1 MSSAAEAAKARGN
14 EYFKKKKF
22 DAAIEAYTEAITMDP
37 RCPIYYSNRAFAHY
51 KKDPLGRA
59 ANIESDC
66 RKCLELDPR
75 SSKGNYYLGKVLSA
89 RGEYSEGLRHFQ
101 RAYDIQPPFKDEVLR
116 ALWQCKKELWLSNQP
131 ASDTYQ
137 LVLQSLDLQLEHA
150 LAQCSTEAERN
161 KMSDSYAAHRE
172 VVQRKLAPTE
182 QEMPQHLCCQITW
195 SILVDPVTT
204 PSGISYERRA
214 LLEHLERGNKFEPVT
229 REPLSAEDLYPNKM
243 LADAVEAFCDEHPKV
258 FFANI

>member
-1 MSSAAEAAKARGN
+1 MSGAGSAQLKGCTTLFVVVDPALLSGWLLHRHCIAAVQFN
-14 EYFKKKKF
+14 
-22 DAAIEAYTEAITMDP
+22 
-37 RCPIYYSNRAFAHY
+37 
-51 KKDPLGRA
+51 
-59 ANIESDC
+59 C
-66 RKCLELDPR
+66 RQLTHATTLWLKVAVTVEW
-75 SSKGNYYLGKVLSA
+75 SGNYYLGKVLSA